1 MRFPARAST
10 IKRMDRPVNQNESPL
25 EILRR
30 VENIVRAGTV
40 AEVRH
45 GKPARCRVRTGD
57 LLTNW
62 VPWMAGRAGGKRRQ
76 WWPPEIGEQC
86 LLLAPSGDLLNAVAI
101 PGIPSDKA
109 PQGSES
115 GTECR
120 TDWSETDHMTHDS
133 ATGGTLRIECGQEIE
148 LRVGGAVLSI
158 KADSITLSVG
168 GGSLT
173 VSDSGVVAHPDVV
186 ASRISL
192 VGHIH
197 GGVEVGDAKTKAPE

>member
-1 MRFPARAST
+1 MLFHARAGT
-10 IKRMDRPVNQNESPL
+10 IKRMDSPVNQTESPL

-30 VENIVRAGTV
+30 VENLLRAGTV

-86 LLLAPSGDLLNAVAI
+86 LLLAPGGDLMNAVAM
-101 PGIPSDKA
+101 PGLHSDKA

-115 GTECR
+115 ETECR
-120 TDWSETDHMTHDS
+120 TDWSETDHMSHDS
-133 ATGGTLRIECGQEIE
+133 NGGHLVIEC
-148 LRVGGAVLSI
+148 VG
-158 KADSITLSVG
+158 SITFKVGDTVLTLTPQGATVVPDLVG
-168 GGSLT
+168 GGH
-173 VSDSGVVAHPDVV
+173 V
-186 ASRISL
+186 SL
-192 VGHIH
+192 VQHIH
-197 GGVEVGDAKTKAPE
+197 GEVRRGGDTSGAPV